1 LSPALL
7 PVIRARLRV
16 IITVDVASW
25 RGASDEL
32 QVARAIDI
40 GGVLISRNRTERL
53 RFRRYVEAQRDT
65 PAPNQAA
72 AAACSVLLLSRHAST
87 HASDA
92 LLLLRTTL
100 LLEWYLA
107 LPLPKPPTLVWNDA
121 QQALIGGWRPAG
133 YSADDLRRAVGQ
145 LSPQ

>member
-1 LSPALL
+1 M
-7 PVIRARLRV
+7 
-16 IITVDVASW
+16 
-25 RGASDEL
+25 
-32 QVARAIDI
+32 

-65 PAPNQAA
+65 PAPNQA
-72 AAACSVLLLSRHAST
+72 
-87 HASDA
+87 ASDA